1 MNDKENKIQDL
12 DFDSIFEV
20 DDSIRFVGVCTMD
33 GRLLDAQYRN
43 GVKPQLTD
51 SGLQQSV
58 VRTAIRSTTR
68 KGEEGLLGRPVYSVT
83 TYPNVKR
90 ATIPIDEELLFL
102 VSFEKEVQENSLIPR
117 ILEILKIQS

>member
-12 DFDSIFEV
+12 DFASIFEI
-20 DDSIRFVGVCTMD
+20 DDSIRFVGVCTTD

-43 GVKPQLTD
+43 GVKPLLTD

-68 KGEEGLLGRPVYSVT
+68 KGDEGLMGPPLYSVT
-83 TYPNVKR
+83 TYSNVKR
-90 ATIPIDEELLFL
+90 ATIPMDEELLFL
-102 VSFEKEVQENSLIPR
+102 VSFERDTQENVLIPK
-117 ILEILKIQS
+117 ILDFLPIN

>member
-1 MNDKENKIQDL
+1 MNDKEDKIQDL